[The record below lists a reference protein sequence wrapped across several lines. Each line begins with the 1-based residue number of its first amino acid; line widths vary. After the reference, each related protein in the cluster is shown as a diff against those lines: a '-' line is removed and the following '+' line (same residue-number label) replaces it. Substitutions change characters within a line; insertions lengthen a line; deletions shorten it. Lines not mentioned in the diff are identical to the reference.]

1 MSLLDKFENE
11 QLKQGI
17 PDFRPGDTVKVHVR
31 ISEGEK
37 DRIQIF
43 QGVVIR
49 RRGGGRGASFTV
61 RKISYGVGVER
72 IFPLHSPA
80 IGRVEIV
87 QRGHVRRARL
97 YYLRKLRGKKARIRA
112 KRVGVAAPELIVADE
127 KPPEPVEAP
136 AGDDAAAGQAAD
148 SKDASQE
155 KPEAGKES

>member
-1 MSLLDKFENE
+1 MSLLEKFEKE

-31 ISEGEK
+31 ITEGEK
-37 DRIQIF
+37 VRIQIF

-80 IGRVEIV
+80 IDHVDIV

-97 YYLRKLRGKKARIRA
+97 YYLRKLRGKKARIRV
-112 KRVGVAAPELIVADE
+112 KRFGVSKPELIVADE
-127 KPPEPVEAP
+127 APPPPVEAP
-136 AGDDAAAGQAAD
+136 AGDDAAGGAD
-148 SKDASQE
+148 DSQASQE